1 MNDQRENES
10 SADGDAMPGPSL
22 RERARACDPQPMVP
36 LATCVFA
43 GGLWIGCALAQTS
56 GFARVALAEAAR
68 PLALAL
74 LIVAMA
80 AGMVL
85 VGLGVWMA
93 FGRVK
98 KDELGNKKAA
108 EKKVWSGKV
117 GSVSVDDAAEVHW
130 SKFALL
136 LLLIALC
143 AGTLG
148 AGMRFDQ
155 VIEQAMVPIVMTDGG
170 VGGGVGGG
178 IGGAVGGAAYTATA
192 MTEGQLVTVE
202 ATVASGF
209 TSIGFGSDILAKYF
223 RKPPKHQCL
232 MRDIEFIGDDGARI
246 NMPTG
251 AFLSISV
258 LEQPPPWKVGDRLSI
273 VGKFMPIARSV
284 VPSTIDFTEVAARRG
299 LIGSLVVES
308 ENLATMVAQWRS
320 RTPIGDWFARARE
333 SLRGRMRE
341 ALLAGV
347 PGAGGESG
355 IRSMLVA
362 LVLGDVEDGYR
373 SIENSFRAVGLS
385 HILAISGFNLAVLG
399 WVVAWMAGL
408 FIRDERW
415 RAAPV
420 AMAALIALWV
430 MAPAASAMRSALM
443 AVLGASGC
451 VLKRDWNGDA
461 ILAFAAIA
469 MLLHDPSAALGPGFQ
484 LSFLCVIALRK
495 LAPAIRT
502 RWLAWMP
509 ADDRRQDHPAW
520 IALSGE
526 YASRAI
532 AAGLAAFFAS
542 VPVVLVQFGSL
553 QPFGTLL
560 TFLCTPLSTVTL
572 AIAYPKAIIGA
583 IWPPLTIPVGP
594 ILWISAW
601 LQVEL
606 VERSITAGGGTVQVG
621 SIASWTGV
629 AMMVLLFAAFLSN
642 ARVWR
647 VAAWGAIG
655 VITVSLLSGQHHAQR
670 PRFEITMLAVGD
682 GSAYVVRSG
691 GSTVLFDGGSS
702 STGSVAARALLPM
715 IGRESSNRIDAIIVS
730 HPNLD
735 HFSALLDVARYA
747 RVGELIVHP
756 SFVDA
761 ARRMPAVD
769 AFIDGVKGM
778 GVRVREVSAGDSVR
792 IGKMT
797 WTFVWPDANFRSSH
811 DNDLSL
817 VVRATHDSGAR
828 ALFCGDIETEPAA
841 RISASARNNRLNI
854 SCDVLELPHHG
865 SWREAVV
872 DYIETAAPS
881 IILQSTARRRFD
893 ADRFAPHLSPTTF
906 RFVTCR
912 DGTVRITLGE
922 DGRLHTTAWDSE
934 AMGGW
939 RPMGVSSLRDNDETG
954 AIKLNPVTGDAISAI
969 GDPHLECR
977 GVRSRLPD
985 RNRDTTMISV
995 KNESLTVGRTKREVD
1010 LYARVHRRRL
1020 GQGDLAR
1027 EHDRATTLGYRR
1039 RKFVTSGQRSREFDQ
1054 GEPEQRAR
1062 ARTDMAGVGDG
1073 VMKTTGRHLDRWLSE
1088 NRQRKQSRWI
1098 KETCDWIGGAVVG
1111 RHRWTNAKKQRIGQT
1126 ESPSF
1131 DDVKLEFVTIDDRP
1145 VNRPD
1150 PCARLS
1156 FAGLLC
1162 LRVGSVGS
1170 PGKRDG
1176 CNSIIGKLAPFGT
1189 SLPRWRFVR
1198 RNWLESDVGAER
1210 LDKACG
1216 GIAVEKENRVAILT
1230 SSWRQRPT
1238 EPNRRDLFHGQRN
1251 RADPTVI
1258 PIVPVERCT
1267 KIPRQAL
1274 AIISFEKS
1282 ERDRSRGGE
1291 VAVGVHS
1298 TNRDGA
1304 LCDEGNDI
1312 AARKNA
1318 LGCTVGFDDRPTVRV
1333 NGVKLAGNPSAIG
1346 GKNPNQRVTL
1356 SMSGLRPSHGN
1367 QQQQRSENRLGA
1379 TTRGISSEPVFA
1391 HQALRCLIRHV
1402 RETLALED
1410 WEVSLRHLQNDHRHC
1425 GRVCVSV
1432 LPISPRPIRVLASKE
1447 LFANRRPPRA
1457 PMLATSE
1464 IHGLNGVVVTVEIVG
1479 LHEVRSRRCAV
1490 SRARKRVLLQVI
1502 KTAGDGLIF
1511 INTRVIK
1518 TRDARR
1524 CARPLRASLVAHVA
1538 KPTVGILALAHITHR
1553 LVDGGFGHLHARV
1566 ASTAKSHDLTD
1577 GHRDIRISGN
1587 RVVAPA
1593 AFIVLASD
1601 DQLNSTNERVANAV
1615 IVVVHAVNLAEEE
1628 RGETVTVHRTVSLVG
1643 NEQAR
1648 FTRVGENEVEG
1659 LLDAVAEIAASRDI
1673 PVGHERYRAEARHS
1687 DVFAVPTFA
1696 ERAIWLLLP
1705 AQILKASANRIFE
1718 SWRDLRIHWCV
1729 LRTCIC
1735 LLTLGGRW
1743 VDRVGLGL
1751 RRAGVGCFGFNFGW
1765 SCGRSDFLWGSG
1777 RGLWTRIRGPP
1788 TFKQRRLHCER
1799 CQHKRGHRRT
1809 HRDAS
1814 SASLR

>member
-792 IGKMT
+792 IGEMT
-797 WTFVWPDANFRSSH
+797 WNFVWPDAHFRSSH

-1282 ERDRSRGGE
+1282 ERDRSWGGE

-1743 VDRVGLGL
+1743 VDSVGLGL